1 MLGLFFLLT
10 PFRARRKFFCLG
22 IAKMRMSGELRTNA
36 KTRRRRIHAVSFA
49 STKLRRFAAAL
60 KPLESGIRRTNCQQ
74 TEFIVIVAMVLR
86 VAVGQKLI
94 KPLAVSLVLIDPPAE
109 RSPEAC

>member
-1 MLGLFFLLT
+1 
-10 PFRARRKFFCLG
+10 
-22 IAKMRMSGELRTNA
+22 MSGELRTNA
-36 KTRRRRIHAVSFA
+36 KTRRSRIHAVSFA

-60 KPLESGIRRTNCQQ
+60 NRWSPVYVAP
-74 TEFIVIVAMVLR
+74 IVSKRSLSLLSQWYG